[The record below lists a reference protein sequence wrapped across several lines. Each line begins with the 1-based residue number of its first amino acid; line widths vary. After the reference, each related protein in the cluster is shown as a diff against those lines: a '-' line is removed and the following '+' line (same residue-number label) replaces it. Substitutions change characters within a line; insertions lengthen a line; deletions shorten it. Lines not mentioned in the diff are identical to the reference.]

1 MAQASPR
8 KSYPDH
14 QAMWSDL
21 MEEIKR
27 RYPIDKALDDMTGGV
42 DWRSRGP
49 VRKAI
54 CPFHVDK
61 SPSFTAN
68 TEMGVFY
75 CFGAGCGASGNVF
88 TLVRDTL
95 GVTPRQAVIEAA
107 DLANVTVPAELRE
120 RAKSGPQT
128 RGPRPAAQ
136 GQTPGYKPGAVREI
150 PTDIKPSDLQPI
162 PRGVRAPIPGQWF
175 SVWQNGG
182 RDGSKEYRK
191 KNYKPEMVHVYRDL
205 EGRPLMAVLR
215 CLKKEGG
222 KFFIPVRLA
231 EPRQDCPAHLR
242 ERATGNRLA
251 YINEGPALGHKRPV
265 YGIEDV
271 AAWHARGGRKI
282 LFVEGEKCRDAAK
295 RFLTAF
301 DPEGQ
306 WLVLSAMGGASSTI
320 YADWEPLLRGLD
332 RKVRALV
339 WQDADKPLERPDGR
353 FEDRQK
359 LYAGQLMTS
368 LLQGAID
375 LGIDPGLIDPNW
387 IIPPEGVESGWDLAD
402 AEAEGWTADQVYQHI
417 STQNRPMSEDMIVTR
432 AAARATTGAEE
443 PAADG
448 SEVAD
453 PSGPFDEFLAD
464 ELDVSW
470 VADEDDEEEPD
481 MSRGEAQAKVRD
493 EDGEDTAVSID
504 LLPDEGQDGVDD
516 LEPAPAETAAEAAN
530 AEPAEEPSEEGNQDG
545 DEPRPELQDAEHEI
559 ARNPMI
565 ENEYFRALGYL
576 DNVDYFMSMTSRQVF
591 ALSPSA
597 FTQQNLLHLAPLEF
611 WKELCPKIDHRNN
624 TRNNNNN
631 NGNGGNNGNGE
642 NPVIGIDWTIAYDMM
657 IQACYMAGRWD
668 PRREVRQGA
677 RQDGRSIVFHTGEK
691 LHVSGEGT
699 LDICDF
705 QGRHVYTTGPL
716 ARTPDFEQPFL
727 AGAPEIEEYLDIIR
741 RLNWRPETREMSIM
755 AMFGWVMISPICGI
769 LEWRPHLYLDGERGA
784 GKTWILDNLINPALG
799 DYAERVVSNTSEPGL
814 RNILNNRSIPV
825 IFDEAEGEDKDARKR
840 MDGVLRLAR
849 HSASGNK
856 AIVAQG
862 VSGGGGSRFFSTSS
876 TFLLTSILLQ
886 LEAAADKT
894 RFGRARLASGHRYT
908 AFVETIEEPA
918 ARLLTRE
925 FSDRLV
931 ARIVLR
937 APDYKETYQLMV
949 EALCLRGV
957 ERRVADVYGTFAT
970 GAWLALRDG
979 VPEDIG
985 EAANFLG
992 DKFNVVGQ
1000 VMDFNEEMREDR
1012 DHHRVLREISSA
1024 DLRIETR
1031 NSGAIN
1037 MQVGGLLE
1045 VASGHVGED
1054 DIMISQEE
1062 ASEQLRK
1069 IGLRLDAPDA
1079 DGRYKRVLIHKN
1091 SPAIRNM
1098 LEKTPYAR
1106 GYVDVIHQAEGVTM
1120 GPTTRFGPGIGSSRT
1135 IIVPLEY
1142 FFVEGSE

>member
-14 QAMWSDL
+14 QAMWTEL
-21 MEEIKR
+21 MDEIKR

-42 DWRSRGP
+42 QWRSGGP

-61 SPSFTAN
+61 SPSFSAN

-107 DLANVTVPAELRE
+107 DLAGVTVPSVLRE

-128 RGPRPAAQ
+128 RGPRPP
-136 GQTPGYKPGAVREI
+136 GQAKTPGYKPGAVREI

-162 PRGVRAPIPGQWF
+162 PRGVRAPVAGQWF

-182 RDGSKEYRK
+182 RDGQKEYRK
-191 KNYKPEMVHVYRDL
+191 KNYKPEMVHVYRNL
-205 EGRPLMAVLR
+205 EGQPLMAVLR
-215 CLKKEGG
+215 CRKSDGG

-231 EPRQDCPAHLR
+231 EPREDCPVQLR
-242 ERATGNRLA
+242 ERATGNKLA
-251 YINEGPALGHKRPV
+251 YINEGPALGHKRPL

-282 LFVEGEKCRDAAK
+282 LFVEGEKCRDATK
-295 RFLTAF
+295 RFLKAF
-301 DPEGQ
+301 DPDGE

-332 RKVRALV
+332 RKVRVLV
-339 WQDADKPLERPDGR
+339 WQDADKLLERPDGR
-353 FEDRQK
+353 LEDRQK

-368 LLQGAID
+368 LIQGAID
-375 LGIDPGLIDPNW
+375 LGMDPGLIDPNW

-402 AEAEGWTADQVYQHI
+402 AEAEGWTPEQVHQHI
-417 STQNRPMSEDMIVTR
+417 VTQNRPLTEDMIVTR
-432 AAARATTGAEE
+432 APASATTGAEE
-443 PAADG
+443 PDNTGA
-448 SEVAD
+448 EVAANT
-453 PSGPFDEFLAD
+453 GPFEEFLAD

-481 MSRGEAQAKVRD
+481 MSRGEAQAQVRED
-493 EDGEDTAVSID
+493 EPENNAVSID
-504 LLPDEGQDGVDD
+504 LLPDEGQDD
-516 LEPAPAETAAEAAN
+516 LGNLDTPAADAQAEAADR
-530 AEPAEEPSEEGNQDG
+530 AAADEGAEEEIITEAD
-545 DEPRPELQDAEHEI
+545 PRPELEDAEHEI

-576 DNVDYFMSMTSRQVF
+576 DNVDYFMSMASRQVF
-591 ALSPSA
+591 ALSPSG
-597 FTQQNLLHLAPLEF
+597 FTQQNLLHLAPLDF
-611 WKELCPKIDHRNN
+611 WRELCPKFDQRNN
-624 TRNNNNN
+624 RNNNND
-631 NGNGGNNGNGE
+631 GE
-642 NPVIGIDWTIAYDMM
+642 PVGIDWTMAYDMM

-699 LDICDF
+699 LDMCDF
-705 QGRHVYTTGPL
+705 QGRHIYTTGPM
-716 ARTPDFEQPFL
+716 ARTPDFERPFP
-727 AGAPEIEEYLDIIR
+727 AGSAEIEEYLDIIR
-741 RLNWRPETREMSIM
+741 RLNWRPETREMSIL
-755 AMFGWVMISPICGI
+755 ATFGWVMISPICGI

-784 GKTWILDNLINPALG
+784 GKTWILDHLINPALG

-825 IFDEAEGEDKDARKR
+825 IFDEAEGEDKEARKR

-849 HSASGNK
+849 HSSSGKK
-856 AIVAQG
+856 AVVAQG

-886 LEAAADKT
+886 IEASADKT

-918 ARLLTRE
+918 ARLLTPE

-931 ARIVLR
+931 ARIVHR
-937 APDYKETYQLMV
+937 APDYRETYQLMV

-970 GAWLALRDG
+970 GAWLALKDG

-992 DKFNVVGQ
+992 EKFDVVGQ
-1000 VMDFNEEMREDR
+1000 VVDFNDEMREDR

-1024 DLRIETR
+1024 DMRIETR
-1031 NSGAIN
+1031 NSGAITV
-1037 MQVGGLLE
+1037 QIGALLE
-1045 VASGHVGED
+1045 VATGHVGED
-1054 DIMISQEE
+1054 DIMISQDE
-1062 ASEQLRK
+1062 AADQLRK
-1069 IGLRLDAPDA
+1069 IGLRLDAPDR
-1079 DGRYKRVLIHKN
+1079 DGRIKKVLIHKN
-1091 SPAIRNM
+1091 SPAIRNI

-1120 GPTTRFGPGIGSSRT
+1120 GPTTRFGPGLGSSRT
-1135 IIVPLEY
+1135 IVVPLEY
-1142 FFVEGSE
+1142 FYVEGAQ